1 MSDPI
6 RIFDRAIVRRHRDRA
21 ARRLGDYDFLYR
33 ETAGRLADRL
43 EDVARDFP
51 LVADIGCHGGEMA
64 DALRGRRGIETILQ
78 TDLSPAM
85 ARRAGGLSVAA
96 DEEFL
101 PLRDG
106 SLDAVVSNLSLH
118 WVNDLPGT
126 LVQIRRALKPDGLL
140 LAAMLG
146 GETLYE
152 LRQCL
157 TQAEVAVE
165 GGLSPRVSPFTDSR
179 DLGALLQR
187 AGFALPVVDSDLITV
202 RYENPM
208 RLLDDLRGMGES
220 NAVAERRKG
229 FTRRTTLLTAL
240 ERYVAE
246 FRDSDDGRLP
256 ATFHV
261 LYMHAWA
268 PHDSQQKPLRP
279 GSAANR
285 LADALKAE
293 EFSLDDKPR
302 QN

>member
-1 MSDPI
+1 MSDLMQ
-6 RIFDRAIVRRHRDRA
+6 IFDRATVRRHRDRA
-21 ARRLGDYDFLYR
+21 ARRLGEYDFLFR
-33 ETAGRLADRL
+33 ESAHRLADRL

-51 LVADIGCHGGEMA
+51 LVADIGCHGGELA
-64 DALRGRRGIETILQ
+64 DAIDGRRGIETIVRA
-78 TDLSPAM
+78 DLSPAM
-85 ARRAGGLSVAA
+85 ARRAGGLAVAA

-101 PLRDG
+101 PFA
-106 SLDAVVSNLSLH
+106 DASFDAIVSNLSLH
-118 WVNDLPGT
+118 WVNDLPGA
-126 LVQIRRALKPDGLL
+126 LIQIRRALKPDGLFL
-140 LAAMLG
+140 GAMLG

-187 AGFALPVVDSDLITV
+187 AGFALPVVDSDIITV

-229 FTRRTTLLTAL
+229 FTRRETLLAAM
-240 ERYVAE
+240 ERYVEEHRDAE
-246 FRDSDDGRLP
+246 DGRVP
-256 ATFHV
+256 ASFQV

-268 PHDSQQKPLRP
+268 PHESQPKPLRP
-279 GSAANR
+279 GSAAHR

-293 EFSLDDKPR
+293 EFKVDGEPR
-302 QN
+302 RN